1 MDAAGMEDQGVPCG
15 RRAGA
20 LAAAGGSRYRGGQQ
34 ERLVSSKR
42 QDERRVVYSTDRN
55 VPKHG
60 ERSEEANVYR
70 HGIDLPDLARPRV
83 QREKAGRAGKWVTV
97 VYDLPLPDGDLERLC
112 SRIKRLCASGGTVKR
127 GTIEI
132 QGDHATR
139 VLEALAAEG
148 IKARRSGA

>member
-1 MDAAGMEDQGVPCG
+1 M
-15 RRAGA
+15 
-20 LAAAGGSRYRGGQQ
+20 
-34 ERLVSSKR
+34 SSKR
-42 QDERRVVYSTDRN
+42 QDERRVVYSTDPS
-55 VPKHG
+55 VPKQG
-60 ERSEEANVYR
+60 ERSEEAGGDTAV
-70 HGIDLPDLARPRV
+70 PALARPRV

-97 VYDLPLPDGDLERLC
+97 VYDLPLPEADLERLC

-132 QGDHATR
+132 QGDHAAR

>member
-1 MDAAGMEDQGVPCG
+1 M
-15 RRAGA
+15 
-20 LAAAGGSRYRGGQQ
+20 
-34 ERLVSSKR
+34 SSKR
-42 QDERRVVYSTDRN
+42 QDERRVVYSTDPS
-55 VPKHG
+55 VPKQG
-60 ERSEEANVYR
+60 ERSEEAGGDRQGTAV
-70 HGIDLPDLARPRV
+70 PALARPRV

-97 VYDLPLPDGDLERLC
+97 VYDLPLPEADLERLC

-132 QGDHATR
+132 QGDHAVR